1 MDLTPKQARVLDF
14 FALWIHEHG
23 RPPTFQERA
32 SGLDLTEKHARGC
45 MYPRAQGLPVPAA
58 ERWLSARRGGI
69 AARPHGLPLD
79 RAAS

>member
-1 MDLTPKQARVLDF
+1 MGCLTMDLTPKQVRVLDF

-45 MYPRAQGLPVPAA
+45 M
-58 ERWLSARRGGI
+58 
-69 AARPHGLPLD
+69 
-79 RAAS
+79 